1 MKPHGDSMSFNST
14 MLTANIILAHI
25 DVNGLMEY
33 ALTAGLGGAIWLGY
47 KILVDHVKQ
56 YRKAQSASRQS

>member
-1 MKPHGDSMSFNST
+1 MSFSST

-25 DVNGLMEY
+25 DVNGLMNY

-47 KILVDHVKQ
+47 KLVVDRIKS